1 MKQFL
6 LTIAGVFV
14 GLMLF
19 VIVVPIA
26 LIAVAVGASRP
37 APLPAKSV
45 LTLDLRSGL
54 TDQEPQD
61 GLPIFTSHGLSVMGV
76 EETLRRAAADG
87 QVAGVFVRLPEAGI
101 APADADELRRAFQAF
116 RASGKPM
123 LAFSQ
128 GIYPEGV
135 ATATYELGAA
145 SGDLWMQP
153 SASFQ
158 VTGLA
163 QEDLFLK
170 RFFDK
175 YGVVADY
182 QQRYQYKNAVN
193 GYLYDDY
200 TPAHREAELSWMN
213 SVYAT
218 TLAAAAQDRK
228 LSPDALKATIEAGPY
243 SADEAKAK
251 GLVDNIG
258 EEREAENAI
267 LKAAGSGAKLADF
280 SEYAQ
285 RAKAA
290 QSASMASG
298 PTIALIQAEGDI
310 VTGTAGH
317 GGAIGGGSNIYA
329 DDLAKAFYKAI
340 DDKDVKAIVLRLNS
354 PGGSDTASEEILSA
368 VRAARAAGKPVVV
381 SMGDYGASGGYWISS
396 EANEIVAE
404 PSTLTGSI
412 GVFGGKLAIGPA
424 LAKFGVDLR
433 GLKVGGD
440 YADAFGSQG
449 QMSPSQ
455 TAAFSAWMD
464 RIYNGFVARVAEGRK
479 MTVQQVNDIAK
490 GHVWTGAQAKSL
502 GLVDYIGGFPQAVDR
517 AKALAGI
524 TGTARLKLFA
534 TSTNPF
540 AAIAR
545 LFGASADSARLLVAA
560 SELAQ
565 DPDARALI
573 ESLHEA
579 RLREAGATV
588 LAPIPP
594 LTGR

>member
-26 LIAVAVGASRP
+26 LIAIAVGASRP

-45 LTLDLRSGL
+45 LTLDLRERPHRPGAAGRVADL
-54 TDQEPQD
+54 HR
-61 GLPIFTSHGLSVMGV
+61 HGLSVMGV

-101 APADADELRRAFQAF
+101 APAAADELRLAFQAF
-116 RASGKPM
+116 RASGKPI

-158 VTGLA
+158 ATGLA

-200 TPAHREAELSWMN
+200 TPAHREAELSWMG

-218 TLAAAAQDRK
+218 TLAAGG
-228 LSPDALKATIEAGPY
+228 AGPQALARRAEDHDRGRPLFGRRGQGQGPGRQRRRGAGGRERHPQGRRERRQAGRLLATTP
-243 SADEAKAK
+243 SAP
-251 GLVDNIG
+251 GPP
-258 EEREAENAI
+258 
-267 LKAAGSGAKLADF
+267 
-280 SEYAQ
+280 
-285 RAKAA
+285 

-317 GGAIGGGSNIYA
+317 GSPLGGGSQHLRRRPRQGLLQG
-329 DDLAKAFYKAI
+329 DRRQGRQSHRLPPHLARR
-340 DDKDVKAIVLRLNS
+340 LRHRLRGD
-354 PGGSDTASEEILSA
+354 PLGGAGGARRPASRWWSAWATTAP
-368 VRAARAAGKPVVV
+368 RAA
-381 SMGDYGASGGYWISS
+381 
-396 EANEIVAE
+396 
-404 PSTLTGSI
+404 TGSRRR
-412 GVFGGKLAIGPA
+412 PT
-424 LAKFGVDLR
+424 R
-433 GLKVGGD
+433 
-440 YADAFGSQG
+440 S
-449 QMSPSQ
+449 SPSP
-455 TAAFSAWMD
+455 
-464 RIYNGFVARVAEGRK
+464 R
-479 MTVQQVNDIAK
+479 
-490 GHVWTGAQAKSL
+490 
-502 GLVDYIGGFPQAVDR
+502 P
-517 AKALAGI
+517 
-524 TGTARLKLFA
+524 
-534 TSTNPF
+534 
-540 AAIAR
+540 
-545 LFGASADSARLLVAA
+545 
-560 SELAQ
+560 
-565 DPDARALI
+565 
-573 ESLHEA
+573 
-579 RLREAGATV
+579 
-588 LAPIPP
+588 
-594 LTGR
+594 

>member
-1 MKQFL
+1 
-6 LTIAGVFV
+6 V
-14 GLMLF
+14 G
-19 VIVVPIA
+19 
-26 LIAVAVGASRP
+26 
-37 APLPAKSV
+37 
-45 LTLDLRSGL
+45 
-54 TDQEPQD
+54 
-61 GLPIFTSHGLSVMGV
+61 
-76 EETLRRAAADG
+76 
-87 QVAGVFVRLPEAGI
+87 GVFVRLPEGGI
-101 APADADELRRAFQAF
+101 APAEADELRLAFQSF

-128 GIYPEGV
+128 GIYPQGV

-158 VTGLA
+158 ATGLA

-175 YGVVADY
+175 YGVVANY

-200 TPAHREAELSWMN
+200 TPAHREAELSWM
-213 SVYAT
+213 SSIYAT

-228 LSPDALKATIEAGPY
+228 LSPEALKATVEAGPY

-251 GLVDNIG
+251 GLVDNVG
-258 EEREAENAI
+258 EEREAEAAI
-267 LKAAGSGAKLADF
+267 LKAAGAGARLTEF
-280 SEYAQ
+280 GEYAQ
-285 RAKAA
+285 RARATQNA
-290 QSASMASG
+290 FSTA

-317 GGAIGGGSNIYA
+317 GSPLGGGPTIYA

-368 VRAARAAGKPVVV
+368 VRAARAARKPVVV
-381 SMGDYGASGGYWISS
+381 SMGEYGASGGYWISS
-396 EANEIVAE
+396 EANEIVAQ

-424 LAKFGVDLR
+424 LAKFGVDVR

-440 YADAFGSQG
+440 YADAFGAQG
-449 QMSPSQ
+449 AMSPSQ
-455 TAAFSAWMD
+455 TAAFGAWMD
-464 RIYNGFVARVAEGRK
+464 RIYNGFVARVAEGRR
-479 MTVQQVNDIAK
+479 MTVQQVDQIAK

-502 GLVDYIGGFPQAVDR
+502 GLVDYLGGFPQAVDR

-524 TGTARLKLFA
+524 SGPARLKAFA
-534 TSTNPF
+534 TSPNPF

-545 LFGASADSARLLVAA
+545 LFGAGADSARLMAAA
-560 SELAQ
+560 SELAE
-565 DPDARALI
+565 DPDARAVM
-573 ESLHEA
+573 EALHDA
-579 RLREAGATV
+579 RLRQAGATV
-588 LAPIPP
+588 LAPVPP
-594 LTGR
+594 LTAH

>member
-26 LIAVAVGASRP
+26 LIAIAVGASRP

-87 QVAGVFVRLPEAGI
+87 QVAGLFVRLPEAGI
-101 APADADELRRAFQAF
+101 APAEADELRLAFQAF
-116 RASGKPM
+116 RASGKPI

-153 SASFQ
+153 SACFQ

-200 TPAHREAELSWMN
+200 TPAHREAELSWMG

-228 LSPDALKATIEAGPY
+228 LSPDVLKTTIEAGPY

-251 GLVDNIG
+251 GLVDNVG
-258 EEREAENAI
+258 EEREAESAI
-267 LKAAGSGAKLADF
+267 LKAAGDGAKLADF

-285 RAKAA
+285 RA
-290 QSASMASG
+290 G
-298 PTIALIQAEGDI
+298 PPSPRRWPAGRPSRSFRPRATSSPARP
-310 VTGTAGH
+310 GTA
-317 GGAIGGGSNIYA
+317 ARSA
-329 DDLAKAFYKAI
+329 AAPTSTPTTSPRPSTTRSTTRTSKPSSSA
-340 DDKDVKAIVLRLNS
+340 LNS

-412 GVFGGKLAIGPA
+412 GVFGGKFAIGPA
-424 LAKFGVDLR
+424 LAKFGVDMR

-449 QMSPSQ
+449 PMSPSQ

-479 MTVQQVNDIAK
+479 LTVQQVNEIAK

-524 TGTARLKLFA
+524 TGDARLKLFA

-545 LFGASADSARLLVAA
+545 LFGGSADSARLLVAA

-579 RLREAGATV
+579 RMREAGATV

>member
-14 GLMLF
+14 GLLLF
-19 VIVVPIA
+19 MVVVPLA
-26 LIAVAVGASRP
+26 LIAIAVGASRP

-45 LTLDLRSGL
+45 LTLDLRGGL

-61 GLPIFTSHGLSVMGV
+61 GLPFLGGRGLSVMGV

-87 QVAGVFVRLPEAGI
+87 QVGGVLVRLPEAGI
-101 APADADELRRAFQAF
+101 SPAVADELRLSFQAF

-123 LAFSQ
+123 LAYSQ

-158 VTGLA
+158 ATGLA

-200 TPAHREAELSWMN
+200 TPAHREAELSWMG

-218 TLAAAAQDRK
+218 TLAAAAADRK

-251 GLVDNIG
+251 GLIDNVG
-258 EEREAENAI
+258 EEREAEAAI
-267 LKAAGSGAKLADF
+267 LKAAGNGAKLADF
-280 SEYAQ
+280 SDYAQ
-285 RAKAA
+285 RARAA
-290 QSASMASG
+290 QGASFAAA

-310 VTGTAGH
+310 VTGTAGRGSPLG
-317 GGAIGGGSNIYA
+317 GGATIYA

-340 DDKDVKAIVLRLNS
+340 DDKDVKAIVFRLNS

-381 SMGDYGASGGYWISS
+381 SMGEYGASGGYWISS
-396 EANEIVAE
+396 DANEIVAE

-440 YADAFGSQG
+440 YADSGSSQG
-449 QMSPSQ
+449 AMSPSQ
-455 TAAFSAWMD
+455 TAAFGAWMD

-479 MTVQQVNDIAK
+479 MTVQQVGDIAK

-502 GLVDYIGGFPQAVDR
+502 GLVDYLGGFPQAVDR

-524 TGTARLKLFA
+524 KGAARLKPFA

-545 LFGASADSARLLVAA
+545 LFGAGADSARLMAAA
-560 SELAQ
+560 SELSQ

-588 LAPIPP
+588 LAPIPS
-594 LTGR
+594 LSGR